1 RRANAENNVALLN
14 HFNVLA
20 LHRRLG
26 RHLFLARRTKART
39 REVIAQAVRS
49 ILGNLRKGFAQFLV
63 GKLTPFGEQFRKIPE
78 DALDSLD
85 VFRIAVDIQTMTAPV
100 DLNIEQRLEVF
111 NVLVVNAEKRFQSF
125 GWKLDLFQLTKLS
138 PGVLMAGRRV

>member
-1 RRANAENNVALLN
+1 MLN
-14 HFNVLA
+14 DLDVLA
-20 LHRRLG
+20 LHRRL
-26 RHLFLARRTKART
+26 RRNLFLARRTEART
-39 REVIAQAVRS
+39 REVITQAVSS
-49 ILGNLRKGFAQFLV
+49 ILGNLRKCFAQFLV
-63 GKLTPFGEQFRKIPE
+63 GELTTLGEQFRKIPE
-78 DALDSLD
+78 DALDRLD

-125 GWKLDLFQLTKLS
+125 RWKLDLFQLTKLS